1 VYNKDSVVLGGMGMD
16 WIEVTVKTTAEGAD
30 IIAQVFYDVG
40 VTGVVVE
47 DSGSIL
53 QAQQEEVTWDY
64 IDDSI
69 IDDIEEGVLIKA
81 YLSKDNSFEDKF
93 CKVKNKINQLQ
104 NQSYGL
110 ELGSLSM
117 KVSNVKEED
126 WANNWK
132 KYYKP
137 FKVSERIVIKPSWEE
152 YTVKGDEIVLEM
164 DPGMAFGTGIHET
177 TALCIDALDRFIE
190 PGARVV
196 DIGCGTG
203 VLAVSSILLGAEK
216 ATAVDLDS
224 NAVAITAENAK
235 RNQVDDKL
243 EVFHGN
249 LLDKVEGRFDIA
261 VANIIADVIIELT
274 LTIDNFLKP
283 NGLFIASGII
293 LDRLQDV
300 LDAMEASGLEVVEK
314 NTRGEW
320 AVVVSRVNA

>member
-1 VYNKDSVVLGGMGMD
+1 
-16 WIEVTVKTTAEGAD
+16 
-30 IIAQVFYDVG
+30 
-40 VTGVVVE
+40 
-47 DSGSIL
+47 
-53 QAQQEEVTWDY
+53 
-64 IDDSI
+64 
-69 IDDIEEGVLIKA
+69 
-81 YLSKDNSFEDKF
+81 
-93 CKVKNKINQLQ
+93 
-104 NQSYGL
+104 
-110 ELGSLSM
+110 
-117 KVSNVKEED
+117 
-126 WANNWK
+126 
-132 KYYKP
+132 
-137 FKVSERIVIKPSWEE
+137 
-152 YTVKGDEIVLEM
+152 
-164 DPGMAFGTGIHET
+164 MAFGTGIHET